1 MIFVGCHRVDK
12 MGSEA
17 GLGHLEVGGV
27 VTGVFRD
34 EFCDVVV
41 EGVGEVRI
49 VAIGRE
55 VDGRD
60 ERSVRHGRFGRSSY

>member
-1 MIFVGCHRVDK
+1 MIFVSCRRVDK
-12 MGSEA
+12 MESEA

-27 VTGVFRD
+27 VTGVFCD
-34 EFCDVVV
+34 QLCDVVV
-41 EGVGEVRI
+41 EGVGEVRV

-60 ERSVRHGRFGRSSY
+60 E